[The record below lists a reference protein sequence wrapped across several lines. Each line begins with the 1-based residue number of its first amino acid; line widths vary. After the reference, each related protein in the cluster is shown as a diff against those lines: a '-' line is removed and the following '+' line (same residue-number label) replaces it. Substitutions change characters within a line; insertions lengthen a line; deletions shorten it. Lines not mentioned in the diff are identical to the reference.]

1 MVLVCGQGVH
11 HCQRRRIK
19 GHHLQPQE
27 AHPVDL
33 LVEGIEDYLIAHPVD
48 HQVGCDASV
57 LIAHPVDH
65 QEVWHHKERR
75 RADIE
80 YL

>member
-1 MVLVCGQGVH
+1 MSEEED
-11 HCQRRRIK
+11 K
-19 GHHLQPQE
+19 GSSSS
-27 AHPVDL
+27 AL

-48 HQVGCDASV
+48 YQVGCDASV